1 MNPQSIPT
9 ELRGLRQWV
18 VWQLETIPGRPK
30 PTKVPYN
37 ARGKAATTRPEDWM
51 TFAEAVALA
60 KEKDFSGIGFV
71 FTKNDPYVGVD
82 LDGLLDPQ
90 TLAMTPAAKDI
101 VQMLSPAFV
110 EISQSGK
117 GIHVIVRG
125 ALPEGARRKG
135 PIEVYSE
142 GRYFAI
148 TGNIM
153 AGSSVNIPDRTE
165 ELAQFHARY
174 LSGGIEESIPQSA
187 PVSESVKSPNVTDTD
202 TAAVLAKID
211 ASTDARFFTTLYE
224 FGETRPGKSASE
236 SDMAMAAMLAKYTRD
251 AGLIES
257 VMRSSA
263 LRRPKWSESRP
274 MPGRKDGTILRRV
287 IAAALRQV
295 PERKAHGGIEQPVR
309 SVADIIK
316 NGLPVPP
323 AEVAH
328 GLAWAERIT
337 LIAAR
342 EGLGKSTLFGEAATA
357 VSAGRP
363 FLGKFPTVQGA
374 VLWVL
379 SEEAEGEMILRALDF
394 DPERKGLDFLFVQDH
409 PSDALA
415 QLVEGVAKIQPRL
428 VIIDTLHSWAQA
440 AIERSSQSDDWQ
452 TVMSGLDGISHVK
465 GGPSILMS
473 AQSTKE
479 TGEYRDSTAIGHGV
493 DCVLTLCKIKNDD
506 VTRDIKVNKAR
517 ASVPASKFRYQFG
530 SFTVPLDDP
539 KGVKHLGL
547 HWIPLPKDEDDG
559 IAQARLDAQSN
570 DAKVLDAIRRG
581 VNTKK
586 SLRDMCNMGRT
597 TLDPTLD
604 RLLQRM
610 PPVIRTEGTGQNMTY
625 HTAASENSEATP
637 SGAVI

>member
-1 MNPQSIPT
+1 MNPTHIPA
-9 ELRGLRQWV
+9 ELRDLKQWV
-18 VWQLETIPGRPK
+18 AWQLEPRPGQPK
-30 PTKVPYN
+30 PTKVPKN
-37 ARGKAATTRPEDWM
+37 TRGNAATTRPEDWM

-60 KEKDFSGIGFV
+60 KEKGYSGVGFV

-82 LDGLLDPQ
+82 LDGLLDAKS
-90 TLAMTPAAKDI
+90 LAMTPAAKDI
-101 VQMLSPAFV
+101 VQTLAPAYV

-117 GIHVIVRG
+117 GIHVIVKG
-125 ALPEGARRKG
+125 VLPEGARRKG

-153 AGSSVNIPDRTE
+153 AGSATSIPDRTE
-165 ELAQFHARY
+165 ALAQFHAKY
-174 LSGGIEESIPQSA
+174 LSGAGDAPSA
-187 PVSESVKSPNVTDTD
+187 PEAPNTSPPTNVTDD
-202 TAAVLAKID
+202 VIAAVLAKIE
-211 ASTDARFFTTLYE
+211 ASTDARTFTVLYE
-224 FGETRPGKSASE
+224 VGETRPGKSASE
-236 SDMAMAAMLAKYTRD
+236 SDMWMAATVAKYVRD
-251 AGLIES
+251 PAVIEEI
-257 VMRSSA
+257 MRASA
-263 LRRPKWSESRP
+263 LKRPKWSESRP

-295 PERKAHGGIEQPVR
+295 PERKGHGGVEQPVR

-363 FLGKFPTVQGA
+363 FLGKFPTVQGP

-409 PSDALA
+409 PSEALA
-415 QLVEGVAKIQPRL
+415 QLQEGVAKVKPRL

-452 TVMSGLDGISHVK
+452 TVMSGLDGIAHIA
-465 GGPSILMS
+465 GGPAILMS

-506 VTRDIKVNKAR
+506 ITRAIKVNKAR
-517 ASVPASKFRYQFG
+517 ASVPAFKFQYQFG
-530 SFTVPLDDP
+530 SFAIN
-539 KGVKHLGL
+539 KGEPQRALTGKVGL
-547 HWIPLPKDEDDG
+547 YWIPLPKDEDDG
-559 IAQARLDAQSN
+559 GIAQARVDAQAN
-570 DAKVLDAIRRG
+570 ETKVLEAIRRG
-581 VNTKK
+581 VNSKEGLKK
-586 SLRDMCNMGRT
+586 ECGLGYDAVKAA
-597 TLDPTLD
+597 LD
-604 RLLQRM
+604 RLELQKAVVRDGKKYALA
-610 PPVIRTEGTGQNMTY
+610 PVPL
-625 HTAASENSEATP
+625 SEAVLEETA
-637 SGAVI
+637 SGAAI